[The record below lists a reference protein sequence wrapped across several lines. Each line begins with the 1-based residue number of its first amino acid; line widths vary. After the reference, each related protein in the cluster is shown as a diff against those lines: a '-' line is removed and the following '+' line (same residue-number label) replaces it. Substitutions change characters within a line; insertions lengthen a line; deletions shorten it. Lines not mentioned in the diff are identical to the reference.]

1 MTAETYS
8 SSPLSVGMVVFPR
21 LTQLDLAGPYEV
33 FARMPRTEVHL
44 IADSLEPVRSEHGLV
59 IVPTA
64 DFDNAP
70 PLDILF
76 VPGGPGQQ
84 LVMEDERFVSFLRER
99 SREARYVTAV
109 CTGSL
114 LLGAAGLLR
123 GYRATTHWMF
133 LELLAPLGAEPASE
147 RVVVDRNRITGGGVT
162 AGIDFGL
169 VIAAELLGEETA
181 KKIQLSIEYD
191 PAPPFDGGSPKSAEA
206 TLVEDVSEL
215 MRELF
220 ENRRRQ
226 IERVTPRLYEAPSRP
241 DLPSNH
247 PKQRNALLD
256 GTKLGKASPDTARIR
271 PHFLL
276 TS

>member
-1 MTAETYS
+1 VSSETYPS
-8 SSPLSVGMVVFPR
+8 SSPLSVGMVLFPR

-33 FARMPRTEVHL
+33 FARMPRTQVHL
-44 IADSLEPVRSEHGLV
+44 IAASLEAVRSEHGLA

-64 DFDNAP
+64 DFDTAP

-84 LVMEDERFVSFLRER
+84 QVMEDERFIGFLRKR
-99 SREARYVTAV
+99 GQEARYVTAV

-123 GYRATTHWMF
+123 GYRATTHWLS
-133 LELLAPLGAEPASE
+133 LELLAPLGAEPVSE

-169 VIAAELLGEETA
+169 VIAATLFGEETA
-181 KKIQLSIEYD
+181 RKIQLWIEYD
-191 PAPPFDGGSPKSAEA
+191 PAPPFHSGSPKSADA
-206 TLVEDVSEL
+206 TLVEDVSNSG
-215 MRELF
+215 RELR

-226 IERVTPRLYEAPSRP
+226 IERVAARLHETPTPAGSTE
-241 DLPSNH
+241 
-247 PKQRNALLD
+247 
-256 GTKLGKASPDTARIR
+256 
-271 PHFLL
+271 
-276 TS
+276 